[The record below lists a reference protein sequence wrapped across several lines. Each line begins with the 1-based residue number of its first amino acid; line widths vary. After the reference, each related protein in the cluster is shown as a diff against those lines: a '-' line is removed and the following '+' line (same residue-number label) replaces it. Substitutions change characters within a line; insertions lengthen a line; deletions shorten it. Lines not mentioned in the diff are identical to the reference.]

1 MNDTNKSKVQTEVFH
16 THENSFDNKQTEEAY
31 VNIAEDLY
39 TQSNNRATKF
49 YGSEEQFLLAMR
61 GTDYGVWDW
70 NLETNEVYYS
80 PRWKSMLGYQEDEL
94 DTTLD
99 TWSNSVHSDDRTWV
113 LEKAGDYVQGRADS
127 FEVEMR
133 MHHKDGHEVVVI
145 SRGFL
150 VRRDSDNKPIRLIGT
165 HEDITKRTISERFIL
180 ATSDILKMIATRE
193 PASDIYAA
201 IALLYESRHPGLRC
215 SMLIL
220 AGNRL
225 MHAGAPSL
233 PQEYCNAVNGL
244 EYGPTV
250 GSCGTSSYTGERVLV
265 ENIETDPKWE
275 KLKQVAMP
283 YGMRSCW
290 SEPIKD
296 SSGKVLGAF
305 GMYYNHPA
313 LPNEAESNDLASAAR
328 LAGIVMERERSQLE
342 LNQHKQ
348 NLEELVAKR
357 TVELEQAKKEAENA
371 NQAKGLF
378 LANMSHEIRTPMNAI
393 IGMSHLALQSELS
406 DKQKY
411 YISNVHQSAERLL
424 GILNDILDFS
434 KIEAGKIELENVSF
448 NLKENIDNVV
458 NIVGMKAEEK
468 NVSLLINI
476 DMAVPETFIGDQ
488 MRLSQVLINLVG
500 NAVKF
505 SKSGDS
511 ISLNASVRE
520 QSKNGVVLLFSVIDT
535 GIGMKQ
541 EQQEKLFQAFSQ
553 ADASTTREYGGT
565 GLGLTISKEIVLL
578 MGGEIWVDSV
588 QDVGSTFSFTV
599 CLGNCSSD
607 TQQTMRTA
615 HRSEED
621 VNQAILNLQG
631 AKILLVEDNMVNQI
645 LAFEILKSNG
655 LVVVTANNG
664 QEAVNLLNT
673 EKFDGVL
680 MDCQM
685 PVMDGLEATQIIRN
699 QEQLRKL
706 PILALSA
713 SAMAN
718 DRENALSAGMNDYI
732 VKPINI
738 PDMLVTMAQWIS
750 PKIPNSPSL

>member
-16 THENSFDNKQTEEAY
+16 THENSFDNKQTEETY

-220 AGNRL
+220 AGNKL

-565 GLGLTISKEIVLL
+565 GLGLTISKEIVRL

-599 CLGNCSSD
+599 CLGNCSSA

-673 EKFDGVL
+673 DKFDGVL